1 MFNKRAGKIKIRIF
15 ALLLL
20 ILSCGIMISAYR
32 SLSREFSGIV
42 VKKQSSPGFSS
53 NNYWLYLAAE
63 PLTLNSS
70 DTTLLDSL
78 LSEQG
83 FENSS
88 ALNRVGVSSVV
99 YEESSELTIVKKK
112 SMSPFINVQNSSH
125 IDLGIN
131 WLLMSLAGIFL
142 SIWMYRQ
149 TLKSRNNEKYE
160 SEDLEIPG
168 L

>member
-20 ILSCGIMISAYR
+20 ILSCGIIISAYR

-42 VKKQSSPGFSS
+42 VKKVISPGFSS
-53 NNYWLYLAAE
+53 NNYWLYLARE

-70 DTTLLDSL
+70 DTTLLDAL

-83 FENSS
+83 FEISS
-88 ALNRVGVSSVV
+88 ALHRVGVSSVV
-99 YEESSELTIVKKK
+99 FEESSELTIVSKE
-112 SMSPFINVQNSSH
+112 SMSPFINVQSGSH

-131 WLLMSLAGIFL
+131 WLLMGLAGIFL

-149 TLKSRNNEKYE
+149 TLKTRKNRKYE